1 NNVGEEVK
9 KVPAEIGSLIFRI
22 LTAAHG
28 GHAAFTDMLCVSFAG
43 ELLIRLVVTANP
55 AVVPVLFLL
64 LFCHFF
70 ILLLFRLQISAFI
83 SMIVNMM
90 QQKKTE
96 NR

>member
-1 NNVGEEVK
+1 MNEFHGPEHTDLTEVLRK
-9 KVPAEIGSLIFRI
+9 HWGYTQFR
-22 LTAAHG
+22 
-28 GHAAFTDMLCVSFAG
+28 AG
-43 ELLIRLVVTANP
+43 QEATIRSVLDGRDI
-55 AVVPVLFLL
+55 LFLL